1 MSFKEKNNA
10 ITNLI
15 SLIIQK
21 TGGENTEQLSNFL
34 GSQQI
39 SNSFYEDA
47 TGENLQQQVSDLLDQ
62 QYQINPNFDVESAKQ
77 QIPDVTNFN
86 NLAESGSLVGNYVIK
101 EVTGSSL
108 GELTASK
115 IIGEKA
121 ADKIGSSVLGQAA
134 STILGPVAIVK
145 FLFDLTKYFTRDK
158 YEPILQK
165 TLGDMARYDN
175 DVGNTAKNFLEAG
188 YGEDENMQDIILNS
202 VQTAQD
208 YYDLRDKFFVGD
220 FDSVNV
226 RKELAIPYSPY
237 EPEYVKFDDVKIY
250 LMSHGDKR
258 GRENVPYIQANN
270 LIKEIVGKLQ
280 TQKDDNLP
288 LTDVFT
294 DFGIELTDDD
304 LGSLESISDI
314 LGTVFTGDTVNEEVV
329 DVAEDDTTETL
340 LADTTEEDTTK
351 ELLADTT
358 KEDTTEEVVEEVID
372 DTTENRDRIEN
383 PFPEKQRPSN
393 EPDISNQITWL
404 DEIPATGQSIVK
416 KMLEMDP
423 DANVSKEQILSQ
435 FYFDGRPNTRAISN
449 FYTNYNKWK
458 SRQPVE
464 SDTPI
469 LDSIDSTL
477 TDGISIR
484 VGDKTFKIPIFGGS
498 AKEGLNATVD
508 ADGNVKVSIGVNKDG
523 VIVEQELGSLEEVQ
537 EKINTSISEGK
548 TKVEDAQEDI
558 SGILKLLFGTE
569 ETDKDETEVTTGGNN
584 NNNNNN
590 NNDSNDSNDSNNGTS
605 VTSGGSDDENEDED
619 KVSLSGL
626 FGSFGT
632 GGKGAQ
638 PELGKFQPLSIVDP
652 VAPVSAADMY
662 RRPQYITKSL
672 FSEYFK

>member
-1 MSFKEKNNA
+1 MSTETKPAVTTVKPKLDALE
-10 ITNLI
+10 
-15 SLIIQK
+15 SLIAFAVSK
-21 TGGENTEQLSNFL
+21 TSGENADELVEFL
-34 GSQQI
+34 GTDPI
-39 SNSFYEDA
+39 SNSIYEDA
-47 TGENLQQQVSDLLDQ
+47 TGENLKEQVFNALDE
-62 QYQINPNFDVESAKQ
+62 YYSEHKNFDLEIAKREFDNVSGNFISAAG
-77 QIPDVTNFN
+77 TGAFG
-86 NLAESGSLVGNYVIK
+86 AEG
-101 EVTGSSL
+101 
-108 GELTASK
+108 
-115 IIGEKA
+115 A
-121 ADKIGSSVLGQAA
+121 AISVLGP
-134 STILGPVAIVK
+134 IAIIK
-145 FLFDLTKYFTRDK
+145 TLFDLTKYFTRDK

-188 YGEDENMQDIILNS
+188 YSENENMQDIILAS
-202 VQTAQD
+202 IQTGQD
-208 YYDLRDKFFVGD
+208 YYELRDKFFVGD
-220 FDSVNV
+220 FDFNTV
-226 RKELAIPYSPY
+226 RKELAIPYTTD
-237 EPEYVKFDDVKIY
+237 EPDHVTFDDVKYY
-250 LMSHGDKR
+250 LKYPTDKR
-258 GRENVPYIQANN
+258 GRENVPYNQANR
-270 LIKEIVGKLQ
+270 LIKELVNKLQ
-280 TQKDDNLP
+280 TQKDENLP

-314 LGTVFTGDTVNEEVV
+314 LGTVFTGDTVNEEIV

-340 LADTTEEDTTK
+340 LADTTEEDTT
-351 ELLADTT
+351 ENI
-358 KEDTTEEVVEEVID
+358 TEEVVEKIEEEEVVEED
-372 DTTENRDRIEN
+372 ETEQDSITNL
-383 PFPEKQRPSN
+383 FPEKQRPSN
-393 EPDISNQITWL
+393 EPDTSNQIEWL
-404 DEIPATGQSIVK
+404 DEIPAAGQSIVK

-423 DANVSKEQILSQ
+423 DANVSKEQIL
-435 FYFDGRPNTRAISN
+435 FNYFFDGRPDYRAISN
-449 FYTNYNKWK
+449 FNTNYSKWK

-477 TDGISIR
+477 TDGIPILKI
-484 VGDKTFKIPIFGGS
+484 GDKTIKIPIFGGS

-558 SGILKLLFGTE
+558 SGILSLLFGTE
-569 ETDKDETEVTTGGNN
+569 ENDKDKTKVTTGEN

-590 NNDSNDSNDSNNGTS
+590 NNDNNNGTS
-605 VTSGGSDDENEDED
+605 VTSGGADDEDKDKTKISDVENEDET
-619 KVSLSGL
+619 KVSSAGL
-626 FGSFGT
+626 FGSFGA

-662 RRPQYITKSL
+662 RRPQYVTKSL